1 MRPRGSRNASY
12 DKRRAELLER
22 LTLRLCNRETKWP
35 TMRELAAAANCSVS
49 TLSHYFGRRE
59 DVVRAVLHHIAV
71 GTEDQLAATRMP
83 EGPFEAS
90 VHAAAGRAAAALHD
104 PAIARMLAMGLIEA
118 LSASVLGPS
127 FLGTML
133 DPFVA
138 ALAERLDVHV
148 AAGEMRPV
156 DTRMAAMDIISPILL
171 AALHQRELGGAG
183 CNPLDAAAHA
193 THVADGFVA
202 AYARR

>member
-22 LTLRLCNRETKWP
+22 LTLRLCNRETGWP

-90 VHAAAGRAAAALHD
+90 VHAAAGRAAAALH
-104 PAIARMLAMGLIEA
+104 
-118 LSASVLGPS
+118 
-127 FLGTML
+127 
-133 DPFVA
+133 
-138 ALAERLDVHV
+138 
-148 AAGEMRPV
+148 
-156 DTRMAAMDIISPILL
+156 
-171 AALHQRELGGAG
+171 QRELGGAG

-193 THVADGFVA
+193 THVAEGFVA
-202 AYARR
+202 AYALR